1 MPVPALEAVRAAAQ
15 FLGRTVPDSA
25 TMAEPDWNRGALGMV
40 RGERGAKL
48 GNVAGNDSVR
58 ADP

>member
-1 MPVPALEAVRAAAQ
+1 
-15 FLGRTVPDSA
+15 
-25 TMAEPDWNRGALGMV
+25 MAEPAWNRGALGMV